1 MARFHRETCR
11 LRANICLSDT
21 PNWNYQKAKMIISFL
36 MTMSAYQFVYTCILS
51 VISGFGGITLWG
63 RV

>member
-51 VISGFGGITLWG
+51 VISGFG
-63 RV
+63 V